1 MPRAFVSPLPGGS
14 FIPKGQESAAQAL
27 AWVGTKKRRLA
38 LKGPD
43 RRAGLVRRKTRLFLK
58 ILLRGFKRSLIS
70 AARPNKSGGSE
81 DEVNEILKK
90 FDLTTKFEQVYVSFA
105 GETSETGR
113 KTGNVL
119 IVLGLQIGSIL
130 SRLNC

>member
-1 MPRAFVSPLPGGS
+1 V
-14 FIPKGQESAAQAL
+14 KN
-27 AWVGTKKRRLA
+27 TRLA
-38 LKGPD
+38 GD
-43 RRAGLVRRKTRLFLK
+43 AEGTSQRRFPCLARRKTGLFLK

-70 AARPNKSGGSE
+70 AARPNQSGDSE

-105 GETSETGR
+105 GETSEAGR

-119 IVLGLQIGSIL
+119 IVFGTSNW
-130 SRLNC
+130 LNFVPVELLKVKSV

>member
-1 MPRAFVSPLPGGS
+1 MSVDELVLP
-14 FIPKGQESAAQAL
+14 Q
-27 AWVGTKKRRLA
+27 
-38 LKGPD
+38 
-43 RRAGLVRRKTRLFLK
+43 KTRLFLK

-105 GETSETGR
+105 GETSEAGR
-113 KTGNVL
+113 ETGNVL